1 MNLRL
6 PLLLSLAGLLLAG
19 CGKSPSNSASSA
31 DSAPA
36 GGSSGPREID
46 LSAADNM
53 KYSTTAIEAKP
64 GEDLKVVLTNV
75 GNVPKAAMA
84 HNWVLLNTGDE
95 ATALAF
101 DQAAASQQANGYLPA
116 NLENEILAKIPL
128 QGPHESGEVEFKA
141 PTQPGNYIFL
151 CTFPAHY
158 QVGMHGVLTV
168 K

>member
-19 CGKSPSNSASSA
+19 CGKNESSSSASSS
-31 DSAPA
+31 SAA
-36 GGSSGPREID
+36 AASSGPREID
-46 LSAADNM
+46 ISAADNQ
-53 KYSTTAIEAKP
+53 KYSLTQIDAKP

-75 GNVPKAAMA
+75 GTVPKNAMA
-84 HNWVLLNTGDE
+84 HNWVLLNTGDD

-101 DQAAASQQANGYLPA
+101 DQAAASQQANGYIPA
-116 NLENEILAKIPL
+116 NLESEILAKIPM
-128 QGPHESGEVEFKA
+128 QGPKESGEVEFKA

>member
-19 CGKSPSNSASSA
+19 CGKNDSSSSASAASA
-31 DSAPA
+31 
-36 GGSSGPREID
+36 GTTSGAREID
-46 LSAADNM
+46 ISAADNQ
-53 KYSTTAIEAKP
+53 KYSLTQIDAKP
-64 GEDLKVVLTNV
+64 GEDLKVVLSNV
-75 GNVPKAAMA
+75 GTVPKNAMA
-84 HNWVLLNTGDE
+84 HNWVLLNTGDD

-101 DQAAASQQANGYLPA
+101 DQAAASQQANGYIPA
-116 NLENEILAKIPL
+116 NLESEILAKIPM
-128 QGPHESGEVEFKA
+128 QGPKESGEVDFKA
-141 PTQPGNYIFL
+141 PAQPGNYIFL